1 MGSVPTEG
9 IASLSV
15 NNHKCINF
23 LILGLSLYVLIR
35 SDTPLAGLLIIV
47 FELAGRDAIVKRTID
62 CEYCEKQV
70 SEYPKPI
77 FYLMRKESVA
87 LPALHQLATSFNLFK
102 LRILIT

>member
-35 SDTPLAGLLIIV
+35 SDTPAVDHGWLADPSI
-47 FELAGRDAIVKRTID
+47 
-62 CEYCEKQV
+62 
-70 SEYPKPI
+70 
-77 FYLMRKESVA
+77 
-87 LPALHQLATSFNLFK
+87 
-102 LRILIT
+102 